1 MWKRFLHG
9 KRGKKQAPLQSESSE
24 WSGNFAE
31 AAELEFYLSAS
42 SVLSREDLLSLP
54 GDVQGLISGMY
65 QMVREA
71 VRAKNHRQLMSAFRF
86 ARGHVL
92 SRAQQNRLAIMTVTE
107 HQKAKQDERAAFYK
121 EAHKLFDSKH
131 FISHEGEQ
139 IISTRSGG
147 GWWYLG
153 QGLLVVFNPQQ
164 KTTEIKEKGS
174 GGSTVVIK
182 QTKLR
187 VDTNLFD
194 DFIQLTPDGV
204 VIHNPSRGS
213 DRYVVEWSQA
223 SSLIISTNASAY
235 IDPVNRWIR
244 PMFKGWAQSPWV
256 PFGTLTIVDR
266 QSGTTLVTALMG
278 NPDAFRV
285 KLQKLIKAM
294 QPHAVSS
301 ERVDPVAPI
310 DLQMMI
316 GTFDGPIREE
326 MQELLQRARR
336 KVGRVVL
343 PPPGKRER
351 GATMYTFHGEVL
363 DDEAMKKS
371 IEKAL
376 QEIRAQHPELHPE
389 KMQALKDLA
398 AKMEPFAGEPLKSAL
413 RKIARMK

>member
-9 KRGKKQAPLQSESSE
+9 SRGKKTTPLQSESFE
-24 WSGNFAE
+24 WSGNYAE
-31 AAELEFYLSAS
+31 AAELEFYLSES
-42 SVLSREDLLSLP
+42 SVLNRADLLSLP

-71 VRAKNHRQLMSAFRF
+71 VRAKNHRQLMSAFRY

-92 SRAQQNRLAIMTVTE
+92 ARAEQNRLAIMTVSE
-107 HQKAKQDERAAFYK
+107 HQKAKLDERAAFYK
-121 EAHKLFDSKH
+121 EAHRLFESKH
-131 FISHEGEQ
+131 FMTVEGEQ

-153 QGLLVVFNPQQ
+153 QGLLVVFNPQE
-164 KTTEIKEKGS
+164 KTTEIKEKGHS
-174 GGSTVVIK
+174 GSTVVVK

-187 VDTNLFD
+187 IDKDLFD
-194 DFIQLTPDGV
+194 DFIQLTPEGV
-204 VIHNPSRGS
+204 VIHNPSLGS

-223 SSLIISTNASAY
+223 SSLIVTTNASAY

-256 PFGTLTIVDR
+256 LFGTLKIVDR
-266 QSGTTLVTALMG
+266 QSGKTLVTALMVY
-278 NPDAFRV
+278 PDAFRV

-301 ERVDPVAPI
+301 ERVDPIAPI

-326 MQELLQRARR
+326 MQALLQRSRR
-336 KVGRVVL
+336 KIGKVVL

-363 DDEAMKKS
+363 DDDAMKKS

-376 QEIRAQHPELHPE
+376 QEIRSQHPELHLE
-389 KMQALKDLA
+389 KMQALKNLA